1 LQGDWEAW
9 LKFFLRGVGET
20 AEEATTTARAVI
32 GLRER
37 HRQLIQ
43 EHALG
48 VNSLRLLDVMFQRP
62 ILNVKL
68 ARDEL
73 GVAFQ
78 TANVLVEQ
86 LQHLGLLREMSGAQ
100 RNRRYAYLP
109 YLNLFL
115 EP

>member
-1 LQGDWEAW
+1 M
-9 LKFFLRGVGET
+9 
-20 AEEATTTARAVI
+20 
-32 GLRER
+32 
-37 HRQLIQ
+37 
-43 EHALG
+43 G

-115 EP
+115 EPDNLIPSGEPIQTTDSALSSPVDARPMTSEHVAT